1 VNWLCEWQQRQPH
14 SRAVAKIVTDV
25 GRFGD
30 VLTSGADADGEEILP
45 RECGPHLLFD
55 N

>member
-1 VNWLCEWQQRQPH
+1 M
-14 SRAVAKIVTDV
+14 DV

-45 RECGPHLLFD
+45 RECGLASAV
-55 N
+55 